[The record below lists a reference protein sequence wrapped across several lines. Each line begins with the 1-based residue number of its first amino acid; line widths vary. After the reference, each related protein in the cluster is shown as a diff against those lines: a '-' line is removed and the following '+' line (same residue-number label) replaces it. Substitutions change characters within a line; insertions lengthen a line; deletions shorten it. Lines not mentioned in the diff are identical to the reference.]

1 MGRIAFESENY
12 LLSCEHL
19 EAARLQ
25 SPEDRDIQRDLV
37 RTLSRMARHDEALDF
52 LEECHHQMPD
62 AVAPLLTLGWARYRA
77 GQSQRAIAD
86 FDTVL
91 EQIPASVEA
100 HYGRAR
106 ALVDAGQ
113 ASEAKLWFR
122 RTLSLLPD
130 HAGALRELANLK
142 ELTPADP
149 AFAPLQNALADKTVP
164 AARRSVLHMS
174 ASAAHNNCKSHIEGF
189 EYFRRG
195 NLLKDVVFD
204 IHAYTAFVDSLSE
217 TFNTAYFENTHD
229 WGSASDTPV
238 FVLGMPRSG
247 TSLVEQILASHS
259 RVHGSGE
266 REDMMQLAD
275 QLPEELN
282 DVRAFPSCMTS
293 MTADVTAK
301 IAAVY
306 LRKLSWANPKAS
318 RIVDKMP
325 GNFNHIGLIT
335 TLFPKARI
343 IHCVRDPRDPC
354 LSIYFGDFAGSHH
367 YSYDLNKLGRYH
379 REYARMMT
387 HWHGVLPGRILN
399 IYYEDM
405 VEDHETLSRTMIE
418 FCGLNWEPAYLEFH
432 KTRRNVRTRSNAQ
445 VRQPIYRSSLGRW
458 KSYEEQLQPLFHG
471 LDGRPPA

>member
-1 MGRIAFESENY
+1 M
-12 LLSCEHL
+12 
-19 EAARLQ
+19 
-25 SPEDRDIQRDLV
+25 
-37 RTLSRMARHDEALDF
+37 
-52 LEECHHQMPD
+52 
-62 AVAPLLTLGWARYRA
+62 
-77 GQSQRAIAD
+77 
-86 FDTVL
+86 
-91 EQIPASVEA
+91 
-100 HYGRAR
+100 
-106 ALVDAGQ
+106 
-113 ASEAKLWFR
+113 
-122 RTLSLLPD
+122 
-130 HAGALRELANLK
+130 RELANLK

-174 ASAAHNNCKSHIEGF
+174 AGASHNNCKSHIEGF
-189 EYFRRG
+189 EHYRRG

-229 WGSASDTPV
+229 WGPASDTPV

-266 REDMMQLAD
+266 REDMVQLAD

-282 DVRAFPSCMTS
+282 DVRAYLSCMTS
-293 MTADVTAK
+293 MTADATAK

-306 LRKLSWANPKAS
+306 LRKLSWASPKAS

-325 GNFNHIGLIT
+325 ANFHHIGLIT

-343 IHCVRDPRDPC
+343 IHCVRDPRDTC
-354 LSIYFGDFAGSHH
+354 LSIYFGDFVGSHL
-367 YSYDLNKLGRYH
+367 YSCDLNNLGRYH

-387 HWHGVLPGRILN
+387 HWHGVLPGRILD
-399 IYYEDM
+399 IHYEDM
-405 VEDHETLSRTMIE
+405 VEDHETLSRNMIE
-418 FCGLNWEPAYLEFH
+418 FCGLDWEPACLEFH
-432 KTRRNVRTRSNAQ
+432 KTRLNVRTRSNAQ
-445 VRQPIYRSSLGRW
+445 VRQPTYRSSLGRW
-458 KSYEEQLQPLFHG
+458 KSYEEQLQPLFDG